1 MSVSSSEG
9 KTCTNAVAAN
19 SSSRRIVCGVSFAGS
34 LVTAALS
41 LLSVVVVGI
50 YALSP
55 LLTAVSE
62 QPELQFRHTPQPL
75 SHKAT
80 THGQP
85 RSGVVVWLSCCRSCR
100 HQARGV
106 SIFLPASSII
116 VPHIA
121 AIVLSLRRHSGK
133 GRHRPVWT
141 GVARQSHS

>member
-1 MSVSSSEG
+1 MSVSYSEG
-9 KTCTNAVAAN
+9 KTSARAVAAN
-19 SSSRRIVCGVSFAGS
+19 SSSRRIVCGVSFAES

-41 LLSVVVVGI
+41 LLTVVVVGT

-62 QPELQFRHTPQPL
+62 QPELQFRHTPRQR
-75 SHKAT
+75 SSKAT

-85 RSGVVVWLSCCRSCR
+85 KSGVVWLSCCRSCR
-100 HQARGV
+100 HQAPGV

-121 AIVLSLRRHSGK
+121 AIVLFRRHSGK
-133 GRHRPVWT
+133 GRQRPVWT